1 MQLKGRILNKGYAEG
16 EAVVLDSAFSFIG
29 DFDTATGELTIDGHP
44 LFGVSI
50 ANCIL
55 VIPTGKGGT
64 IAPFMAYEAKKN
76 GKAPAAILCNEVEP
90 LTAECA
96 MTIDIPLMD
105 AFGDDVTKV
114 IETGDFVK
122 VNANSGV
129 VEIVD
134 AV

>member
-1 MQLKGRILNKGYAEG
+1 MQLNGRVLNKGYAEG
-16 EAVVLDSAFSFIG
+16 KAVVLDRAFSFIG
-29 DFDTATGELTIDGHP
+29 DFDSATGELTIDGHP

-55 VIPTGKGGT
+55 VMPTGKGGT
-64 IAPFMAYEAKKN
+64 IAPFIAYEAKKN
-76 GKAPAAILCNEVEP
+76 GKAPVAILCNQVEP

-105 AFGDDVTKV
+105 AFVDDVTKV
-114 IETGDFVK
+114 IKTGSFVK
-122 VNANSGV
+122 VNADTGV

-134 AV
+134 